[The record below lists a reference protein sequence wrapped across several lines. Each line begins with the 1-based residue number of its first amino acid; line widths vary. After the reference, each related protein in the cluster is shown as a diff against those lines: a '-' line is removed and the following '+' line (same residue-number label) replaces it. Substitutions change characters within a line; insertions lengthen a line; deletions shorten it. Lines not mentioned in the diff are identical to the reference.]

1 MSRCD
6 YGQFFFTDKKHIS
19 LRIPGNA
26 IFSSGK
32 NNFTASYKAIL
43 SLRYAYYNLSSKSDW
58 YYLASDD
65 TYVVVENM
73 CQYLATLNPNN
84 PYFVAVTESE
94 SSDTTATD
102 DDDAIEYIVS
112 RAALHRLVEEE
123 TVDCSSSSDKSFDL
137 TRSSIAIG
145 NKEVNGDI
153 GIAPPA
159 KLMYNMIYHCDAERL
174 AELHVQNCDG
184 KMSPSTARPGFT
196 ENIHILDGVW
206 RTDLMGAAQNAVSTW
221 WSELAKHGI
230 RSDMLYTRK
239 ISRRKRKRLSS
250 FSKMAWWNN
259 VFIGCAI
266 QACDDFYFTS
276 CMYGPGGNIV
286 DAKIYEIG
294 APCSGC
300 GPTCNPEAGL
310 CTWNKSIVD

>member
-159 KLMYNMIYHCDAERL
+159 KLMYNM
-174 AELHVQNCDG
+174 
-184 KMSPSTARPGFT
+184 
-196 ENIHILDGVW
+196 
-206 RTDLMGAAQNAVSTW
+206 AVSTW

>member
-1 MSRCD
+1 M
-6 YGQFFFTDKKHIS
+6 
-19 LRIPGNA
+19 
-26 IFSSGK
+26 
-32 NNFTASYKAIL
+32 L
-43 SLRYAYYNLSSKSDW
+43 SLRYAFYNLSSKSDW
-58 YYLASDD
+58 YYVASDD

-84 PYFVAVTESE
+84 PYFIAVAESE
-94 SSDTTATD
+94 SSGDTTMDKGGAM
-102 DDDAIEYIVS
+102 EYILS
-112 RAALHRLVEEE
+112 RVGLEHLMEEK
-123 TVDCSSSSDKSFDL
+123 TTDCSQLSDEGFDFG
-137 TRSSIAIG
+137 RSSIAVG
-145 NKEVNGDI
+145 NKEKNGEI

-159 KLMYNMIYHCDAERL
+159 KLMYNMIYHCEAERL
-174 AELHVQNCDG
+174 AELHVQECDG
-184 KMSPSTARPGFT
+184 RESLPTARPGFE

-206 RTDLMGAAQNAVSTW
+206 RTDLMGAAQNAVATW

-230 RSDMLYTRK
+230 RSDMLYTWK
-239 ISRRKRKRLSS
+239 ISKRKRKRLDN

-266 QACDDFYFTS
+266 QNCDDFYFTS

-310 CTWNKSIVD
+310 CTWNRAIVD